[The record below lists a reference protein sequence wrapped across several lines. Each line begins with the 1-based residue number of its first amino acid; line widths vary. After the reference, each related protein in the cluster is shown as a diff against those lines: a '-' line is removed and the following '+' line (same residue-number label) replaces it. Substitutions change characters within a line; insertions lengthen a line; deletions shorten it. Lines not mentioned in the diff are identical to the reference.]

1 MANRT
6 DNSKKAASG
15 KAEPAKKAPVKK
27 AEPAKKTAAKKAEPA
42 RKAPARKAEPVR
54 KAKDK
59 KSRKKVIILGIYL
72 AAVVIASVIA
82 GIILAKSFK
91 GGNWNSFVRK
101 VNAYGT
107 FLTENRVPDD
117 LKDYRA
123 LLSEAREAVKN
134 KDKSKADELSDR
146 IDAATRQLAED
157 SQGRNKLL
165 DLRDEY
171 DEKFSKY
178 EITEDLQ
185 AGYDELFREIT
196 EDIRNYDGSSYRSFK
211 ERFEGFETN
220 LKSSNETLIRTIKN
234 SISLMD
240 MSEASDV
247 EKDKMDGY
255 REEAESLVSEGNYKE
270 AIAVYNKWKILAAE
284 IDAREPDRD
293 LDKE

>member
-1 MANRT
+1 MADRT
-6 DNSKKAASG
+6 DNSKKTASK
-15 KAEPAKKAPVKK
+15 KAEPVKKAPEKKAPVKK
-27 AEPAKKTAAKKAEPA
+27 AEPARKAAAKKAEPA
-42 RKAPARKAEPVR
+42 GKAPQ
-54 KAKDK
+54 K

-72 AAVVIASVIA
+72 AAVIIASVIA
-82 GIILAKSFK
+82 GMILAKSFK

-117 LKDYRA
+117 LKDYRS
-123 LLSEAREAVKN
+123 LLYEAREAVKN
-134 KDKSKADELSDR
+134 KDKSRADELSDR

-178 EITEDLQ
+178 EITEDMQ
-185 AGYDELFREIT
+185 AGYDALFQEIT

-211 ERFEGFETN
+211 DRFEGFETN

-240 MSEASDV
+240 MSQASDV
-247 EKDKMDGY
+247 EKDRMDGY

-284 IDAREPDRD
+284 IDGREPDRD